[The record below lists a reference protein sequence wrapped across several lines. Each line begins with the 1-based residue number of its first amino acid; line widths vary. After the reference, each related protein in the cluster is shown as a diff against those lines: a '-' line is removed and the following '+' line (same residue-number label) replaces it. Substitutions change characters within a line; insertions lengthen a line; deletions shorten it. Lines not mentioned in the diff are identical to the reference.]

1 MNLCPGQVLTP
12 LNDSVFVK
20 KVCVCLWLFDL
31 RYFEEEYV
39 LIMKR
44 KAIALFSLVVLLSS
58 LGYSQSVAKFGY
70 IDSNEILALM
80 PETDSLQNELKA
92 YADYLDQQMQTMGM
106 EYQTKVTEYQE
117 NINTMSDLI
126 RQTKEKEITD
136 LQARIQAFQQSAD
149 QDLGAKQAEL
159 FNPLIE
165 KVKNAINAVGKEN
178 SYTYIFDIGTGA
190 LVFYENGDNILPL
203 VKTKLGI

>member
-1 MNLCPGQVLTP
+1 MKG
-12 LNDSVFVK
+12 FK
-20 KVCVCLWLFDL
+20 KAFTLL
-31 RYFEEEYV
+31 
-39 LIMKR
+39 
-44 KAIALFSLVVLLSS
+44 SLVVLMTSF
-58 LGYSQSVAKFGY
+58 GFAQTAAKFGH

-92 YADYLDQQMQTMGM
+92 YADYLDQQMSTMAM

-117 NINTMSDLI
+117 NFNTMSDLI

-165 KVKNAINAVGKEN
+165 KVKNAITEVGKEQG
-178 SYTYIFDIGTGA
+178 YTYIFDVGTGSV
-190 LVFYENGDNILPL
+190 VFFENGDNVLPL
-203 VKTKLGI
+203 VKKKLGLN